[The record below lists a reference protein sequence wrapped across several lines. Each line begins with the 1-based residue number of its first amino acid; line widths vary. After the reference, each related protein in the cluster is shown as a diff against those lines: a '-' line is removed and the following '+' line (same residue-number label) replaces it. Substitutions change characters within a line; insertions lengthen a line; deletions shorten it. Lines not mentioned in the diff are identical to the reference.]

1 MTSSD
6 KPNHDVSNKNL
17 FMTADELR
25 DYADTIDTARVSKA
39 FDGMKNAEEA
49 RKIVMERM
57 SKPIEVTDQ
66 MRANIVSRVKAAAA
80 EGKNELMV
88 LQFPVEIC
96 TDDGRAINN
105 NEPEWPDTL
114 TGVPR
119 QAYEAWRDRLKPA
132 GYRLTASI
140 VEWPHGMPGDV
151 GMFLGWSKPKEL

>member
-1 MTSSD
+1 MTSPD
-6 KPNHDVSNKNL
+6 KQGEPKKNL

-49 RKIVMERM
+49 RKFVMERM

-66 MRANIVSRVKAAAA
+66 MRANILSRVKAAAA
-80 EGKNELMV
+80 EGKDELMV

-96 TDDGRAINN
+96 TDLGRAINN

-151 GMFLGWSKPKEL
+151 GMFLGWSKPKAL